1 MDNNKFKDT
10 LLIIRD
16 IIRETLL
23 GNAAI
28 VTLLYAISFCLPV
41 KDIADGIFIVVLTLI
56 VVFIFFWMIFIVFN
70 YTETIIKKSSGIIF
84 MVWFFCVQVNL
95 LIKVYDIFTKQPIH

>member
-1 MDNNKFKDT
+1 MDNEVEKK

-28 VTLLYAISFCLPV
+28 VTLLYAISFCLPA
-41 KDIADGIFIVVLTLI
+41 KDIADGIFIAFLALVVI
-56 VVFIFFWMIFIVFN
+56 FIFFWMMLIVFN
-70 YTETIIKKSSGIIF
+70 YAESIIKKSSGIIF
-84 MVWFFCVQVNL
+84 MMWFFCVQVNL
-95 LIKVYDIFTKQPIH
+95 LIKVYEIFTKQPIH